1 MSQLLKRYLERKYID
16 RRDQLL
22 ASVFPS
28 LAAHLR
34 TQKVWNRLKNKT
46 LYAEHAGQLNVIDI
60 DLYTGDNAATRSIQ
74 KFLGKFKHPAIRAAI
89 VQGSIATGEEI
100 AFSDFD
106 GILLIDRNKITS
118 RKNMIQL
125 ETIVKESAHIMKKQ
139 DTLQHHGWSI
149 LFQQD
154 LKRYPD
160 AELPSLLLR
169 QGKVIY
175 PDAPLRLELVIDPR
189 HQDYTILYENLC
201 NGIYRRLNH
210 PSTFK
215 KYYPLKLL
223 ISECLLLPA
232 AFLQAIEKTP
242 VWKGDSFGKIAAQ
255 LEPQDVA
262 TLTKLSEIRQR
273 WPEYYHGKSKRQPV
287 APELVAIF
295 NGGLAEK
302 IKDLIDHLDEKLEIQ
317 LKRIR

>member
-1 MSQLLKRYLERKYID
+1 MSQLLRRYLERKYID

-22 ASVFPS
+22 ASVFPA
-28 LAAHLR
+28 LAANLR
-34 TQKVWNRLKNKT
+34 ARKVWNRLKNKT
-46 LYAEHAGQLNVIDI
+46 LYAEHEGTLNVIDI
-60 DLYTGDNAATRSIQ
+60 GVYNGQNPATLSIQ
-74 KFLGKFKHPAIRAAI
+74 KFLRKFRHPAIRAAI

-169 QGKVIY
+169 QGKVIF
-175 PDAPLRLELVIDPR
+175 PDTPLRLELVIDLR
-189 HQDYTILYENLC
+189 HQDYNIVYENLC
-201 NGIYRRLNH
+201 NGIYRRLNN
-210 PSTFK
+210 SNTFK

-232 AFLQAIEKTP
+232 AFLQAIEKSP
-242 VWKGDSFGKIAAQ
+242 VWKGDSFDKIATQ
-255 LEPQDVA
+255 LDQQHLN
-262 TLTKLSEIRQR
+262 TLNQLSEIRQR
-273 WPEYYHGKSKRQPV
+273 WPAYYDGKSKRQPV
-287 APELVAIF
+287 HPELAAVF
-295 NGGLAEK
+295 NGGFAEK
-302 IKDLIDHLDEKLEIQ
+302 IKDLIDHLDDKLEIQ
-317 LKRIR
+317 LKRKR